1 MCFICLFYYQTGIYI
16 SLIQLVAIDVKMLKN
31 IYLKKISDVFS
42 CRTVAPIMLKVDNND
57 NLNLKF
63 SMRNFGEFKK
73 KMLIFHIQKQN
84 HFIFVSCENNFV
96 YFFIIKCFNFFN

>member
-1 MCFICLFYYQTGIYI
+1 
-16 SLIQLVAIDVKMLKN
+16 
-31 IYLKKISDVFS
+31 
-42 CRTVAPIMLKVDNND
+42 MLKVDNND

-63 SMRNFGEFKK
+63 STRNFGEFKK

-96 YFFIIKCFNFFN
+96 YFFIISVLTFLIRITCLWYYVVNKRKNVIHCFGTLALLF